1 MPRLIN
7 DGEVRI
13 AFVATLVDPATPTP
27 TEANGGTN
35 ITPELQSLDTPLDG
49 DAVPA
54 SDLSSAFR
62 KTVAGQ
68 YGGDVTAEMYRES
81 TTDAAYAAFPRN
93 TTGYLVIRRFGGS
106 DVTFANA
113 DDVEVWNVR
122 VITRSPATMS
132 ADGSVQMFTV
142 NFATL
147 DEPIE
152 NAVITT

>member
-7 DGEVRI
+7 DGEIKVAFLTTI
-13 AFVATLVDPATPTP
+13 ANTAAPTT
-27 TEANGGTN
+27 TE
-35 ITPELQSLDTPLDG
+35 ITAGDDITGFMQSLDTPLDG

-68 YGGDVTAEMYRES
+68 YGGDVTMEMYRES
-81 TTDAAYAAFPRN
+81 TTDAAYVLFPRN

-106 DVTFANA
+106 DVAFAAA
-113 DDVEVWNVR
+113 DEVEVWNVR
-122 VITRSPATMS
+122 VITRSPATAS

-142 NFATL
+142 NCATL
-147 DEPIE
+147 DEPVE
-152 NAVITT
+152 DAVVAA